1 MSQEPKNLF
10 LDSLKYAILLV
21 GVLWIIH
28 VGLLFLGIDNGQFGV
43 FPRRLFGLRG
53 ILTSPFVH
61 GGFQH
66 LINNSAPLLVLTT
79 MILFFYR
86 RIAWQSI
93 GIIYFLAGILLWIF
107 GRSVFHIGASG
118 VIYGLAAFVLWN
130 GIFRRNIRA
139 IALSVIVVFL
149 YGGMFYG
156 VLPIKEG
163 VSWEGHLLGA
173 IAGVLVSFF
182 FRSFVEKEETREK
195 PSWEI
200 EGERTDFLLDR
211 DTFDMTRQERE
222 RLQQERNN
230 DIWNRDH
237 T

>member
-1 MSQEPKNLF
+1 MVKEQTNRF
-10 LDSLKYAILLV
+10 IDSLKYAILLV
-21 GVLWIIH
+21 AIIWGVHLL
-28 VGLLFLGIDNGQFGV
+28 LLFLGFNNGNYGV
-43 FPRRLFGLRG
+43 FPRRIFGLTG
-53 ILTSPFVH
+53 ILTSPWVH
-61 GGFQH
+61 GSFQH

-79 MILFFYR
+79 MILYFYR
-86 RIAWQSI
+86 RIAWPSI
-93 GIIYFLAGILLWIF
+93 GIIYLLSGILLWIF

-118 VIYGLAAFVLWN
+118 VIYGMAAFVLWN

-156 VLPIKEG
+156 VLPIREG

-173 IAGVLVSFF
+173 IAGVFTSYI
-182 FRSFVEKEETREK
+182 FRSYTEIEEIREK

-200 EGERTDFLLDR
+200 EGERSQYLLDR
-211 DTFDMTRQERE
+211 DTFDLTREERSRMQRE
-222 RLQQERNN
+222 QG
-230 DIWNRDH
+230 DFWTKDH